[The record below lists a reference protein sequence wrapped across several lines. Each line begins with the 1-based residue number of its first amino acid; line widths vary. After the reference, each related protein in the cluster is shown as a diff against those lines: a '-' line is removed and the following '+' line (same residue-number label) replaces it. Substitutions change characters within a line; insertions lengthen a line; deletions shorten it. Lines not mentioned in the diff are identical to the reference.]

1 MPAKLGRSTTGPAAV
16 LVLACAMCGFGQA
29 PQPGISVRRIVGM
42 EYPPFAR
49 MAVLQGK
56 VELAAT
62 VSFDGTVKSIR
73 VLSGPEPL
81 ASPAKETLS
90 KWLFTGCR
98 SQASECELRFVF
110 TFVLSGS
117 CTPGARCP
125 TEFQVDLPNEVRVKS
140 ETYDSVI
147 Y

>member
-1 MPAKLGRSTTGPAAV
+1 M

-29 PQPGISVRRIVGM
+29 PQPGVSAKRIVGM

-56 VELAAT
+56 VELAAAI
-62 VSFDGTVKSIR
+62 SPDGTVKSIR
-73 VLSGPEPL
+73 VLSGPGPL

-90 KWLFTGCR
+90 KWLFLGCG
-98 SQASECELRFVF
+98 SQASECEVRFVF
-110 TFVLSGS
+110 TFVLSGA

-125 TEFQVDLPNEVRVKS
+125 TEFQVDLPDKVLVKAAA
-140 ETYDSVI
+140 YNAVI
-147 Y
+147 N